1 MRLKNLSKH
10 LFFLTFIILY
20 ALPSKAKTQKLDI
33 VNDTLIVGIAGSEPF
48 VFEEMGKGIAVE
60 IWDEIADK
68 RSWNY
73 RYVPFENVEDALHQ
87 LNRGTI
93 DLVVGPISITSNRLE
108 NMRFSQ
114 PFYNSSIS
122 IISLEAEKGF
132 WQKVRPLFSTK
143 LLMAIGIFLLIL
155 SIVGTLLW
163 LAERKESPDQFPK
176 GPLQGIG
183 TGMWLAIVTMTTTG
197 YGDKAPITLLGRI
210 ITGTWMV
217 ISIIFATSMVAG
229 IASILTLSSLD
240 STTISTIEQL
250 SGRKVATIYGST
262 SEDFL
267 NKSKVK
273 PIGVNNLNEAI
284 ERLDSKTVDAVVF
297 DRPQLLYYLKNN
309 NAEKFYISKAEY
321 SKQGYGFAFPT
332 NSELI
337 FSVNRTL
344 LELSENEQ
352 TERIINY
359 YIKKDE

>member
-1 MRLKNLSKH
+1 
-10 LFFLTFIILY
+10 
-20 ALPSKAKTQKLDI
+20 
-33 VNDTLIVGIAGSEPF
+33 VGIAGSEPF
-48 VFEEMGKGIAVE
+48 VFEELGKGIATE

-73 RYVPFENVEDALHQ
+73 KYVAFENVEDALHQ
-87 LNRGTI
+87 LNSG
-93 DLVVGPISITSNRLE
+93 DLDVVVGPISITSNRLE
-108 NMRFSQ
+108 DMRFSQ

-132 WQKVRPLFSTK
+132 WQKIKPLFSSK
-143 LLMAIGIFLLIL
+143 LLLAIGVFLLIL
-155 SIVGTLLW
+155 SIVGSLLW
-163 LAERKESPDQFPK
+163 LAERKESPEQFPK

-217 ISIIFATSMVAG
+217 ISIIFATSMVAS

-250 SGRKVATIYGST
+250 SGRKVATISGST

-267 NKSKVK
+267 NKYKVRT
-273 PIGVNNLNEAI
+273 VSTNNLNEAI
-284 ERLDSKTVDAVVF
+284 ERLENKAVEAVVF

-321 SKQGYGFAFPT
+321 SKQGYGFAFPI

-344 LELSENEQ
+344 LELAENGQ